1 MKTHPLF
8 KMLLSLWMAF
18 GLLGGV
24 QNLTAQEIK
33 LKETKSNPAYKQS
46 IEKWHRNRIADL
58 KTPNGWLNL
67 AGLFWLHKGVNTFG
81 DNKNN
86 DCVYENP
93 DPSNVFFPDYLGNFI
108 FEGDSVIWES
118 LDKYMVM
125 VNNQNIPFRSK
136 VCVFNGKGL
145 SSEMSWTMSGHSFS
159 WTIIKREDKIGVRFR
174 DLKSS
179 NVLLF
184 KGIDRFAVNEKWK
197 IKAILNPPIQSQLM
211 IMNVLG
217 QNTATKNAGK
227 LFFQIEGKEYS
238 LDVIDEGG
246 PQYFITFADATSGK
260 TTYGAGR
267 FIELPK
273 PDAKGNTEID
283 FNKAYNPP
291 CAFTAFATCPLP
303 PVQNRLPIAVTAGE
317 KNYGHH

>member
-93 DPSNVFFPDYLGNFI
+93 DPSDVFFPDYLGNFI

-145 SSEMSWTMSGHSFS
+145 SLEMSWTMSGHSFS

-217 QNTATKNAGK
+217 QNTATKNAGR
-227 LFFQIEGKEYS
+227 LFFKIDGKEYS

-273 PDAKGNTEID
+273 PDANGNTEID

-291 CAFTAFATCPLP
+291 CAFTPFATCPLP
-303 PVQNRLPIAVTAGE
+303 PVQNRLPIAITAGE

>member
-67 AGLFWLHKGVNTFG
+67 AGLFWLHEGSNRFG
-81 DNKNN
+81 ASAGKDCRYEGADNKNN
-86 DCVYENP
+86 YF
-93 DPSNVFFPDYLGNFI
+93 PSYLGDFI
-108 FEGDSVIWES
+108 YQGDSVIWVSANSDSVKIDGEWV
-118 LDKYMVM
+118 KAKEQKTVFAK
-125 VNNQNIPFRSK
+125 NQNAAMMSYRSF
-136 VCVFNGKGL
+136 VWN
-145 SSEMSWTMSGHSFS
+145 
-159 WTIIKREDKIGVRFR
+159 IIQREDKVGIRFR
-174 DLKSS
+174 NLKAST
-179 NVLLF
+179 LLHF
-184 KGIDRFAVNEKWK
+184 KDIDRFAVNEKWK
-197 IKAILNPPIQSQLM
+197 IKAILNPPVQSQLM

>member
-1 MKTHPLF
+1 MV
-8 KMLLSLWMAF
+8 AF
-18 GLLGGV
+18 GILGGV
-24 QNLTAQEIK
+24 QKLSAQAVHLKTAKNNITYPQTI
-33 LKETKSNPAYKQS
+33 ET
-46 IEKWHRNRIADL
+46 WHQNRIADL

-67 AGLFWLHKGVNTFG
+67 EGLFWLHKGSNSFG
-81 DNKNN
+81 ASAGKDCRYEGADNKNN
-86 DCVYENP
+86 YF
-93 DPSNVFFPDYLGNFI
+93 PSYLGDFI
-108 FEGDSVIWES
+108 YQGDSVIWVSANSDSVKIDGEWVKAKEQKTVFAKNKNAAMMS
-118 LDKYMVM
+118 YRSFVW
-125 VNNQNIPFRSK
+125 NI
-136 VCVFNGKGL
+136 
-145 SSEMSWTMSGHSFS
+145 
-159 WTIIKREDKIGVRFR
+159 IQREDKVGIRFR
-174 DLKSS
+174 NLKSAT
-179 NVLLF
+179 LLHF

-197 IKAILNPPIQSQLM
+197 VKAILNPPVQSQLM

-227 LFFQIEGKEYS
+227 LFFKIEGKEYS

-267 FIELPK
+267 FIVLPK
-273 PDAKGNTEID
+273 PDANGLTEID

-303 PVQNRLPIAVTAGE
+303 PPQNRLPIAITAGE

>member
-1 MKTHPLF
+1 MV
-8 KMLLSLWMAF
+8 AF
-18 GLLGGV
+18 GILGGV
-24 QNLTAQEIK
+24 QKLSAQAVHLKTAKNNITYPQTI
-33 LKETKSNPAYKQS
+33 ET
-46 IEKWHRNRIADL
+46 WHQNRIADL

-67 AGLFWLHKGVNTFG
+67 EGLFWLHKGSNSFG
-81 DNKNN
+81 ASAGKDCKYEGADNKNN
-86 DCVYENP
+86 YF
-93 DPSNVFFPDYLGNFI
+93 PSYLGDFI
-108 FEGDSVIWES
+108 YQGDSVIWVSANSDSVKIDGEWVKAKEQKTVFTKNKNAAMMS
-118 LDKYMVM
+118 YRSFVW
-125 VNNQNIPFRSK
+125 NI
-136 VCVFNGKGL
+136 
-145 SSEMSWTMSGHSFS
+145 
-159 WTIIKREDKIGVRFR
+159 IQREDKVGIRFR
-174 DLKSS
+174 NLKSAT
-179 NVLLF
+179 LLHF
-184 KGIDRFAVNEKWK
+184 KDIDRFAVNEKWK
-197 IKAILNPPIQSQLM
+197 IKAILNPPVQSQLM

-273 PDAKGNTEID
+273 PDTNGNTEID

-303 PVQNRLPIAVTAGE
+303 PPQNRLPIAITAGE

>member
-93 DPSNVFFPDYLGNFI
+93 DPSDVFFPDYLGNFI

-197 IKAILNPPIQSQLM
+197 IKAILNPPVQSQLM

>member
-1 MKTHPLF
+1 MV
-8 KMLLSLWMAF
+8 AF
-18 GLLGGV
+18 GILGGV
-24 QNLTAQEIK
+24 QKLSAQAVHLKTAKNNITYPQTI
-33 LKETKSNPAYKQS
+33 ET
-46 IEKWHRNRIADL
+46 WHQNRIADL

-67 AGLFWLHKGVNTFG
+67 EGLFWLHKGSNSFG
-81 DNKNN
+81 ASAGKDCRYEGADNKNN
-86 DCVYENP
+86 YF
-93 DPSNVFFPDYLGNFI
+93 PSYLGDFI
-108 FEGDSVIWES
+108 YQGDSVIWVSANSDSVKIDGEWVKAKEQKTVFTKNKNAAMMS
-118 LDKYMVM
+118 YRSFVW
-125 VNNQNIPFRSK
+125 NI
-136 VCVFNGKGL
+136 
-145 SSEMSWTMSGHSFS
+145 
-159 WTIIKREDKIGVRFR
+159 IQREDKVGIRFR
-174 DLKSS
+174 NLKSAT
-179 NVLLF
+179 LLHF

-197 IKAILNPPIQSQLM
+197 VKAILNPPVQSQLM

-227 LFFQIEGKEYS
+227 LFFKIEGKEYS

-267 FIELPK
+267 FIELTK
-273 PDAKGNTEID
+273 PDANGLTEID

-303 PVQNRLPIAVTAGE
+303 PPQNRLPIAITAGE

>member
-67 AGLFWLHKGVNTFG
+67 EGLFWLHKGSNSFG
-81 DNKNN
+81 ASAGKDCRYEGADNKNN
-86 DCVYENP
+86 YF
-93 DPSNVFFPDYLGNFI
+93 PSYLGDFI
-108 FEGDSVIWES
+108 YQGDSVIWVSANSDSVKIDGEWV
-118 LDKYMVM
+118 KAKEQKTVFAK
-125 VNNQNIPFRSK
+125 NQNAAMMSYRSF
-136 VCVFNGKGL
+136 VWN
-145 SSEMSWTMSGHSFS
+145 
-159 WTIIKREDKIGVRFR
+159 IIQREDKVGIRFR
-174 DLKSS
+174 NLKAST
-179 NVLLF
+179 LLHF
-184 KGIDRFAVNEKWK
+184 KDIDRFAVNEKWK
-197 IKAILNPPIQSQLM
+197 IKAILNPPVQSQLM

-303 PVQNRLPIAVTAGE
+303 PVQNRLPIAVTSGE

>member
-1 MKTHPLF
+1 
-8 KMLLSLWMAF
+8 MLAF
-18 GLLGGV
+18 GILGGV
-24 QNLTAQEIK
+24 QKLTAQAVHSKTEVNNITY
-33 LKETKSNPAYKQS
+33 LQT
-46 IEKWHRNRIADL
+46 IENWHQNRISDL

-67 AGLFWLHKGVNTFG
+67 EGLFWLHKGSNSFG
-81 DNKNN
+81 ASAGKDCRYEAADNKNN
-86 DCVYENP
+86 YF
-93 DPSNVFFPDYLGNFI
+93 PSYLGDFI
-108 FEGDSVIWES
+108 YQGDSVIWVSTKSDSVKIDGNWIKVNEQKTVFTKS
-118 LDKYMVM
+118 QKAAVM
-125 VNNQNIPFRSK
+125 SYRNFVWNI
-136 VCVFNGKGL
+136 
-145 SSEMSWTMSGHSFS
+145 
-159 WTIIKREDKIGVRFR
+159 IQREDKVGIRFR
-174 DLKSS
+174 NLKAST
-179 NVLLF
+179 LLHF
-184 KGIDRFAVNEKWK
+184 KDIDRFAVNEKWK
-197 IKAILNPPIQSQLM
+197 IKAILNPPVQSQLM

-246 PQYFITFADATSGK
+246 PQYFITFADATSGV

-273 PDAKGNTEID
+273 PDANGNTEID

-303 PVQNRLPIAVTAGE
+303 PPQNRLPIAITAGE